1 MNKNYFVNNSDVFA
15 QQAGM
20 FDKAKKNIKNMVFAK
35 SNNSVLASIV
45 ANMKKENNNGN
56 TDY

>member
-15 QQAGM
+15 QQAGV

-56 TDY
+56 D